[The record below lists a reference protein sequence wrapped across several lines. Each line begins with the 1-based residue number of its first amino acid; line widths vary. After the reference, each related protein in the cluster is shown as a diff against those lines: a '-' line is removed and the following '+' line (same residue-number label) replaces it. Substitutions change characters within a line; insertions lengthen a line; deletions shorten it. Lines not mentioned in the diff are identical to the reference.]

1 MSGTEI
7 KDRKLAIIMITTHGN
22 LDPLEEKIR
31 YDLSKHP
38 TVRKINATADAV
50 CNWTSPD
57 GLNEMIGQRMN
68 GYIRDMKQRET
79 KKCKKTKIEYNPDNI
94 ICLYG
99 TDKEQQLQ
107 IQHFSKSLRTF
118 MPTID
123 NIRQDAK
130 QFVDKT
136 AKGKPA
142 TFDIFD
148 EESSSD
154 PDMHSYM
161 KSLPKSY
168 QLEKWEEGKEYYN
181 KIYTI
186 IRSELVGED
195 VSAIDNTMFFLG
207 EKHLKK
213 LPLPELPVIPQTRSS
228 IKKDDITFKLS
239 EILEKLKELGY
250 TDTIIIDLSCNAGYD
265 GRSARRL
272 VRAEQAKAKAKAKEK
287 AKAKAKEKA
296 GGKRTKIKRK
306 KPSKKKRKS
315 KRTRKHRKK

>member
-1 MSGTEI
+1 MSGKKEE
-7 KDRKLAIIMITTHGN
+7 RKVAIIMITTHGN
-22 LDPLEEKIR
+22 LDPLEEKIKH
-31 YDLSKHP
+31 DLIKHP

-79 KKCKKTKIEYNPDNI
+79 KKCKETKIEYNPDNI
-94 ICLYG
+94 LCLYG

-107 IQHFSKSLRTF
+107 IQHFSQSLRTF

-123 NIRQDAK
+123 NIRQDTQ
-130 QFVDKT
+130 QFVEKT
-136 AKGKPA
+136 AKGKYA
-142 TFDIFD
+142 VLDSFD
-148 EESSSD
+148 EESHSD

-168 QLEKWEEGKEYYN
+168 QLEKWEEDEEYYN

-207 EKHLKK
+207 EPHLKK
-213 LPLPELPVIPQTRSS
+213 LPLPELPVISQTRSS
-228 IKKDDITFKLS
+228 IKQDDITFNLS
-239 EILEKLKELGY
+239 EILEKIKELGY

-265 GRSARRL
+265 DRSARTL
-272 VRAEQAKAKAKAKEK
+272 VRDGTK
-287 AKAKAKEKA
+287 
-296 GGKRTKIKRK
+296 GGKKTKIKRK